1 MRRTMVTIVDDDELV
16 RQAVERLMRLAGFK
30 AQSFASAEEFLHS
43 GVLHETGCLISD
55 IRMPGMSGIDL
66 QRRLNEENQR
76 IPIIFITA
84 HGDAPM
90 RLQALRY
97 GAVEFLS
104 KPFNEDAL
112 LKTIRAALES

>member
-1 MRRTMVTIVDDDELV
+1 VKRTMVAIVDDDELI
-16 RQAVERLMRLAGFK
+16 RQALDRLMRLAGFK
-30 AQSFASAEEFLHS
+30 AQSFALAEEFLHS
-43 GVLHETGCLISD
+43 GVLKETGCLVSD

-66 QRRLNEENQR
+66 QKRLKEENER

-84 HGDAPM
+84 HGDAKM
-90 RLQALRY
+90 CLQALRD

-104 KPFNEDAL
+104 KPFNEEDL

>member
-1 MRRTMVTIVDDDELV
+1 
-16 RQAVERLMRLAGFK
+16 MRLAGFK

-97 GAVEFLS
+97 GAVEFSLS
-104 KPFNEDAL
+104 HSTKMPCSRLFVQL
-112 LKTIRAALES
+112 LRVERS